1 MKVIFDP
8 EKRRQTLIHRG
19 LDMADADL
27 VLSENNIT
35 FEDQR
40 NDYGE
45 VRYITIGMLEKR
57 MVYVAWTM
65 RDGAHRIISMRK
77 ANDRE
82 QKKYGLRLGGP
93 G

>member
-1 MKVIFDP
+1 MKIEFDP
-8 EKRRQTLIHRG
+8 EKRAQTLIHRG
-19 LDMADADL
+19 LDMAEAGFVFDA
-27 VLSENNIT
+27 STIT
-35 FEDQR
+35 FEDRR

-57 MVYVAWTM
+57 MVYIAWTP

-82 QKKYGLRLGGP
+82 QEKYGPRLDRSR
-93 G
+93 

>member
-19 LDMADADL
+19 LDMTDADL